1 MNDGLLV
8 SAAMT
13 SRDITASASRLAA
26 IVESSDDA
34 IISTDLDGTV
44 TSWNR
49 ASERL
54 YGFTEAEMVGRSI
67 VTILPDERK
76 HEEDVV
82 HEKIRQGLAVEHFET
97 VRRHKDGSLVDV
109 SLTVSPIRDES
120 GNVIGASKIAR
131 DISDRKRGQRYAAV
145 LAEIGAVLASS
156 LEYQETLTTI
166 ANLAVPDIADSCG
179 VDLVNDEGR
188 IERLA
193 AAHVEPAKLALVQTI
208 RDRYEDPS
216 SPYSIAAVVRTG
228 NPVLIPTL
236 SDEMIVAA
244 ARGDQERIRLVRA
257 LALRSYICVPLIARG
272 RTLGALCFATSES
285 GRHYNEDDL
294 RFAQDVGLRAALA
307 VDNARAY
314 AQLQIANRVKD
325 DFLATLSHELRTPL
339 NAILGY
345 ARMLRSGW
353 VTGEKHARA
362 VEAVERNATALT
374 QIVEDVLD
382 VSRIVAGKIRL
393 NIQPLDLPVVVRNA
407 VDTILPAAE
416 AKGVRVKT
424 ILDPG
429 AAPVSGD
436 PDRIQQIVWNL
447 AANAVKFTPRGGMV
461 QVVLQRVN
469 SHVEIAVSDTGVGIR
484 PDFLPHIFERF
495 RQADSG
501 STRATGGL
509 GLGLAIAR
517 HLVEAHGGTIHAASP
532 GEGAGATFR
541 VRLPLMIVH
550 AEPLERR
557 VHPRTQTAPPATALP
572 DLHTVRVLVVDD
584 EPDATALVREI
595 LEAAGADVAT
605 ADSAVS
611 ALDRIAGY
619 RPDVLIT
626 DLGMPVMDGFELISR
641 IRALPDRAL
650 SEVPA
655 AALTAYARSEDRI
668 KALDRGFQLHLAKP
682 VDPTELVVAIA
693 SLVRRTRL

>member
-1 MNDGLLV
+1 MD
-8 SAAMT
+8 SPDRT
-13 SRDITASASRLAA
+13 SSASQLAA
-26 IVESSDDA
+26 IVEWSDDA
-34 IISTDLDGTV
+34 IISTDLEGTIR
-44 TSWNR
+44 SWNR

-54 YGFTEAEMVGRSI
+54 YGYTTAEMVGRPI
-67 VTILPDERK
+67 ATILPDARRL
-76 HEEDVV
+76 EEDVV
-82 HEKIRQGLAVEHFET
+82 HEKIRQGQTVEHFET
-97 VRRHKDGSLVDV
+97 VRRHKNGSDVDV
-109 SLTVSPIRDES
+109 SLTVSPIRNES
-120 GNVIGASKIAR
+120 GQVVGASKIAR
-131 DISDRKRGQRYAAV
+131 DIGERNRSQRRAVFLAKAAT
-145 LAEIGAVLASS
+145 VLASS
-156 LEYQETLTTI
+156 LEFQETLSAV
-166 ANLAVPDIADSCG
+166 ANLAVPDVADWCG
-179 VDLVNDEGR
+179 VDIVNEEGR

-193 AAHVEPAKLALVQTI
+193 AAHVEPAKLELVQTL
-208 RDRYEDPS
+208 RERYEDAS
-216 SPYSIAAVVRTG
+216 SPYSIEAVILSG
-228 NPVLIPTL
+228 NPVLITHR
-236 SDEMIVAA
+236 SDDMLVAA
-244 ARGDQERIRLVRA
+244 ANGDQERIRLVRA
-257 LALRSYICVPLIARG
+257 LAPRSYICVPLMARG
-272 RTLGALCFATSES
+272 RTLGALSFATAES
-285 GRHYNEDDL
+285 GRHYTEDDL
-294 RFAQDVGLRAALA
+294 RFVQDVGLRAALA

-314 AQLQIANRVKD
+314 AQLQIASRVKD

-362 VEAVERNATALT
+362 VEAVERNATTLT

-424 ILDPG
+424 ILDPD

-461 QVVLQRVN
+461 QVLLQRVN
-469 SHVEIAVSDTGVGIR
+469 SSVEIAVSDTGIGIR

-501 STRATGGL
+501 SARTTGGL

-517 HLVEAHGGTIHAASP
+517 HLVEAHGGTIQAASP
-532 GEGAGATFR
+532 GVGAGATFR

-550 AEPLERR
+550 QAPLERR
-557 VHPRTQTAPPATALP
+557 VHPRTQAAPPATDLP
-572 DLHTVRVLVVDD
+572 DLSTVRVLVVDD

-595 LEAAGADVAT
+595 LEAVGADVAT
-605 ADSAVS
+605 ADSALA
-611 ALDRIAGY
+611 ALGHITVY
-619 RPDVLIT
+619 RPDVLIA

-641 IRALPDRAL
+641 IRALPERAL
-650 SEVPA
+650 SEIPA

-693 SLVRRTRL
+693 SLVRRAR